1 MKVWDVATSLKVM
14 LQDFKAYSDWALRFM
29 YHKGSALH
37 WNTLVQKVPSNR
49 LILSRHTDFSHY
61 R

>member
-37 WNTLVQKVPSNR
+37 
-49 LILSRHTDFSHY
+49 
-61 R
+61 